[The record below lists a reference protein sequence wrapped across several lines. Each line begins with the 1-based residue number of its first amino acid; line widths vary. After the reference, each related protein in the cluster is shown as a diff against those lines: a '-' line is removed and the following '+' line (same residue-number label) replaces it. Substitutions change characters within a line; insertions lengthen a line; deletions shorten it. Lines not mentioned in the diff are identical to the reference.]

1 MSSEFNCEFTCS
13 YSERWGVND
22 LGFMPFDAP
31 LHKDQEYIGLWFR
44 IEILTVFEILGH
56 CLFKGDGTT

>member
-1 MSSEFNCEFTCS
+1 
-13 YSERWGVND
+13 
-22 LGFMPFDAP
+22 MPFDAP